1 MAKKFDLGDSLAAAL
16 GNVSDYDQS
25 EQITYIDVT
34 KLDEDVENF
43 YSMDGIEELAANIEL
58 IGLQQPLRV
67 RANPEAPDRWL
78 IVSGHRRRKAIGL
91 LYKDD
96 PQKWAKVACIVEQTA
111 ASPELQEL
119 RLIMANADTR
129 RMSSADLAKQVER
142 VQMLLYKLKEQGVIQ
157 FSGRMRDA
165 VAEACKVSSTKLAML
180 KVIRE
185 KLIPEW
191 KGLYEES
198 RISEIVAY
206 KLAQLTPEVQH
217 EIAELTLRPETITEW
232 QVKEKAANIEKAAKR
247 KCKFY
252 SSAACSC
259 CKLLCLKLFC
269 VLFHL
274 ALHSLRLFH
283 KILHVT
289 GHSATGKSASFC
301 HKLVLLFFIFCYN
314 IKIDGL

>member
-1 MAKKFDLGDSLAAAL
+1 MAKRFDLGDSLAAAL

-25 EQITYIDVT
+25 EQITYIDLT

-185 KLIPEW
+185 KLAEPYVP
-191 KGLYEES
+191 LYES
-198 RISEIVAY
+198 G
-206 KLAQLTPEVQH
+206 KLTKVDL
-217 EIAELTLRPETITEW
+217 
-232 QVKEKAANIEKAAKR
+232 
-247 KCKFY
+247 
-252 SSAACSC
+252 
-259 CKLLCLKLFC
+259 
-269 VLFHL
+269 
-274 ALHSLRLFH
+274 
-283 KILHVT
+283 
-289 GHSATGKSASFC
+289 
-301 HKLVLLFFIFCYN
+301 
-314 IKIDGL
+314 IKI